1 MLKIMFQPRLASQE
15 VLIVI
20 QGGSLPFINGVYTP
34 YKSGISR
41 VISPV
46 TPIFLRPFTGR
57 PITPLMTI
65 LAAHRSYE
73 ADDLLGELI
82 PKLT

>member
-34 YKSGISR
+34 YKSGYKPSYPHFFKAIYREAHNSTYDDP
-41 VISPV
+41 SGP
-46 TPIFLRPFTGR
+46 PIV
-57 PITPLMTI
+57 
-65 LAAHRSYE
+65 
-73 ADDLLGELI
+73 
-82 PKLT
+82 